1 MDARYRREDVE
12 AEVRPVFDQ
21 LVAEFGPA
29 CEVWTRVENF
39 GLWLSAG
46 VVDPARRSHAEVE
59 VRRGRSTRTALLG
72 TREIGRIREHLS
84 AGDDR
89 PLRIGL

>member
-12 AEVRPVFDQ
+12 AEVRLVFEQ

-39 GLWLSAG
+39 GLWVSAG

-59 VRRGRSTRTALLG
+59 VRRGRRARTALLG
-72 TREIGRIREHLS
+72 PREIGQIREHLS
-84 AGDDR
+84 TGGDE